1 MTTSLVVVV
10 LPALLIFLFGMLL
23 GHSLTEQAF
32 DQRSR
37 RQAKT
42 QRRINQ
48 QRDELAARQEADALL
63 RITRQQANT
72 QPNRRP
78 TPPVIND

>member
-1 MTTSLVVVV
+1 MTTFLSIAGL
-10 LPALLIFLFGMLL
+10 LALFIFALGMLL

-42 QRRINQ
+42 QRWINQ

-63 RITRQQANT
+63 RGYPPTHHQSPRS
-72 QPNRRP
+72 RP

>member
-10 LPALLIFLFGMLL
+10 LPALLIFLLGMLL

-42 QRRINQ
+42 QRWINQ

-63 RITRQQANT
+63 RGYPPTHHQSPRS
-72 QPNRRP
+72 RR